1 MRTER
6 KVSVFAKNRAGEVVV
21 QDMHWGLVEPTYSG
35 YLSDWGAKTTHARL
49 ETVAE
54 LPAFRDSWARKR
66 RVIFPMECYYGEA
79 SLSDDLLGRK
89 AKKQRVAIKRSDE
102 KPLGIAG
109 IYAYAHLMDGP
120 LLSAAMLT
128 RAPGKRMFD
137 IHDREPSSILRT
149 GPGGWTGPTISTSKR
164 LGVMMP
170 LLLSRQAGKSV
181 VPDDATHNRWTISA
195 FNAFVE
201 QG

>member
-137 IHDREPSSILRT
+137 IHDREPAVIDPEDWARWLDGADDIDLEAPWRDDAFVIVPAGRKVGRT
-149 GPGGWTGPTISTSKR
+149 G
-164 LGVMMP
+164 
-170 LLLSRQAGKSV
+170 
-181 VPDDATHNRWTISA
+181 
-195 FNAFVE
+195 
-201 QG
+201 